1 MQTQADFFIE
11 VLRFMG
17 PDGYYAR
24 TGKETKIMSALERK
38 KVVKRKPGTR
48 RVYILTADENATKK
62 IDKNGFTLKLKEFF
76 SEAKTPQQPFVSI
89 EELRD
94 KFISIGVEKE
104 LFDNFLIEL
113 YDDNV
118 VELEKSFTVNDG
130 QKTGL
135 NYKNKKYFS
144 YILTIN

>member
-1 MQTQADFFIE
+1 M
-11 VLRFMG
+11 
-17 PDGYYAR
+17 
-24 TGKETKIMSALERK
+24 
-38 KVVKRKPGTR
+38 
-48 RVYILTADENATKK
+48 
-62 IDKNGFTLKLKEFF
+62 KLKEFF